1 VKQTL
6 FMIAL
11 TAFGV
16 LGAMFSAPFVGVA
29 VYYLFAVLRPQYI
42 WLWALPYGIPWSAFV
57 AWATIGATAWFLLTS
72 PAPPRTA
79 GYRRLSGAH
88 KAFLAFGLWICVTYV
103 TSTNQD
109 IAWPWLVEYLKIF
122 VMFTIASL
130 VIANVQQV
138 WQIYLACTGALVYI
152 AYELNFMYLV
162 NGKISIY
169 HIGYGGLD
177 NNGAGLM
184 IAMGIPLALYAW
196 QGSTKV
202 WRWVFLAAIPLLL
215 HAVLMSYSRGAMV
228 ALIVATPLFVLRSPK
243 KGPMVAILLVML
255 ALVPVLAGQEIR
267 NEFFSVEEY
276 NTDSSAN
283 SRFESWAAAFRM
295 ANDYPVF
302 GVGIRNSG
310 LFSLQYGADYAGR
323 TIHSQYLQTLADG
336 GYPALGL
343 YLLALGSVYLAMK
356 RTRRFLKG
364 RTDLDARRAVSMMN
378 GLECS
383 LLIFCV
389 GGAFLSLE
397 VFELPYVIV
406 LLGAQTSLL
415 VRFRTGDAP
424 ESALAPAQPTVRL
437 PIAHQRA

>member
-1 VKQTL
+1 
-6 FMIAL
+6 MIAL
-11 TAFGV
+11 TAFGAF
-16 LGAMFSAPFVGVA
+16 GALFSAPFIGVA
-29 VYYLFAVLRPQYI
+29 VYYFFAVLRPQFI
-42 WLWALPYGIPWSAFV
+42 WLWALPYGFPWSEIV
-57 AWATIGATAWFLLTS
+57 AWATIAATGWFLLTS
-72 PAPPRTA
+72 PAPPRNA
-79 GYRRLSGAH
+79 GYRRLSGPH
-88 KAFLAFGLWICVTYV
+88 KAFLAFGLWIGVTYV
-103 TSTNQD
+103 TSYDQYV
-109 IAWPWLVEYLKIF
+109 AWPWLLEYLKIF
-122 VMFTIASL
+122 LMFAIASL
-130 VIANVQQV
+130 VIAHLRQV
-138 WQIYLACTGALVYI
+138 WQMYLACTGALIYI

-169 HIGYGGLD
+169 HVGYGGLD

-196 QGSTKV
+196 QGSTKI
-202 WRWVFLAAIPLLL
+202 WRWVFLAAIPLML

-228 ALIVATPLFVLRSPK
+228 ALVVAAPLFVLRSPR
-243 KGPMVAILLVML
+243 KGPMVGIMLLML

-267 NEFFSVEEY
+267 DEFFSVERY
-276 NTDSSAN
+276 NSDESAN
-283 SRFESWAAAFRM
+283 SRFASWGAAIRM

-310 LFSLQYGADYAGR
+310 LFSLEYGADYAGR

-356 RTRRFLKG
+356 RTRRLLKG

-397 VFELPYVIV
+397 VFELPYVVV

-415 VRFRTGDAP
+415 VRFRTGDVP
-424 ESALAPAQPTVRL
+424 ESAVAPAQPAVRL
-437 PIAHQRA
+437 PIAPQRA